1 MEYAVLTQ
9 FYQYE
14 TKRISTN
21 SSVYFKTSSNAAN
34 KVYSVLLFCLC
45 NVCLFVCLFV
55 FLRSCQTC
63 VRADR
68 RGIGFVSINSSLLC
82 PPTLV
87 CLLKH

>member
-45 NVCLFVCLFV
+45 NVCLIVCLFFCGRV
-55 FLRSCQTC
+55 KPVYEQIEEVLVLCQ
-63 VRADR
+63 
-68 RGIGFVSINSSLLC
+68 
-82 PPTLV
+82 
-87 CLLKH
+87 